1 MKKLVGD
8 LLSKFFS
15 IKFLSNIV
23 GSDGLL
29 KIADLIKFDVYM
41 KKNYNAQREVGSKT
55 KELLASIDRLEKK
68 KFEEGPVTSFYAVCQ
83 ILAD

>member
-1 MKKLVGD
+1 M
-8 LLSKFFS
+8 
-15 IKFLSNIV
+15 SNIV

-29 KIADLIKFDVYM
+29 KIADLIKFDVYT

-68 KFEEGPVTSFYAVCQ
+68 KFEEGPVTSFYAECQ